1 MQKLVIQTQY
11 KENYAAHNED
21 YVHGV
26 SAPHWKFKGGSTY
39 VLLNCDSDVD
49 LADVEAMVS
58 PYITDLNEYVEEYI
72 LDTSVVDYKAK
83 VCEDWESVTQFRL
96 MKDGSIYFMKVTD
109 NREISNEEQKFGYM
123 RSEILEKIE
132 TWTGCLDSN
141 TGRKDYKVEFLM
153 EDGDFCYNQEEL
165 SLWLKNNV
173 KEVA

>member
-1 MQKLVIQTQY
+1 MKKLVIQTQY

-49 LADVEAMVS
+49 LADIEAMVS
-58 PYITDLNEYVEEYI
+58 PYITDSNEYVEEYI
-72 LDTSVVDYKAK
+72 LDTSVVDYNAK
-83 VCEDWESVTQFRL
+83 VCEDWESVTQFRI
-96 MKDGSIYFMKVTD
+96 MEDGSIYFMKVTD
-109 NREISNEEQKFGYM
+109 NREFGYM
-123 RSEILEKIE
+123 KSEILERIE
-132 TWTGCLDSN
+132 TWTGCLDSDS
-141 TGRKDYKVEFLM
+141 GRNDYKVEFLM

-165 SLWLKNNV
+165 SLWLKNTV

>member
-96 MKDGSIYFMKVTD
+96 MEDGSIYFMKVTD
-109 NREISNEEQKFGYM
+109 NREFGYM